1 MQTISTHNLQKILK
15 EISLPTLILY
25 LNNYR
30 FSKHRATYMAGANAR
45 YYISAKFLRILFT
58 YLIAKHRDDAAFN
71 LQTHFD
77 KYKIKPIDWEE
88 FICESGA

>member
-1 MQTISTHNLQKILK
+1 MRTISTYDLHDILK

-30 FSKHRATYMAGANAR
+30 FAKHRVTYMTGANAR
-45 YYISAKFLRILFT
+45 YYISAEFLRILFT
-58 YLIAKHRDDAAFN
+58 YLIAKNRDDAAFN
-71 LQTHFD
+71 LQSHFK
-77 KYKIKPIDWEE
+77 KYKIRPIDWEE